1 MMNPSFKC
9 VLTAM
14 LDDNM
19 GVTHTEVRPKNP
31 RWKATDQAET
41 GAIGYL
47 PPQMLGQN
55 TPQEPVEA
63 GRSRGLPPVNWLQSL
78 GNMIVNHWI
87 FLDIFW
93 EPSIFDNFGQ
103 NHFISFSGGD
113 GTWIFW
119 DPTFMHQHSLRQVL
133 WGAQGMALGRPTFL
147 SIRHA
152 QSS

>member
-1 MMNPSFKC
+1 VDPKLSSQGFVPAGIAFAATCISSKQINKLTGHGFQPQLFFSIHDISEMMNPSFKC

-31 RWKATDQAET
+31 RRKATDQAET

-63 GRSRGLPPVNWLQSL
+63 GRSRGLPPVN
-78 GNMIVNHWI
+78 
-87 FLDIFW
+87 
-93 EPSIFDNFGQ
+93 
-103 NHFISFSGGD
+103 
-113 GTWIFW
+113 
-119 DPTFMHQHSLRQVL
+119 
-133 WGAQGMALGRPTFL
+133 
-147 SIRHA
+147 
-152 QSS
+152 